1 MGRGRMDRQDA
12 GIHLLGELM
21 GKRNM
26 KQSFVQALMEEADKL
41 EKELNNQETTTA
53 EDEGPEQELDFD
65 RHDFGIITEDE
76 Q

>member
-1 MGRGRMDRQDA
+1 M
-12 GIHLLGELM
+12 GIHN
-21 GKRNM
+21 K
-26 KQSFVQALMEEADKL
+26 KQSIVQALMDEADEL

>member
-1 MGRGRMDRQDA
+1 
-12 GIHLLGELM
+12 M
-21 GKRNM
+21 GKHNS
-26 KQSFVQALMEEADKL
+26 KQSFVQALMEEADEL
-41 EKELNNQETTTA
+41 EKELNDQETTTA

>member
-12 GIHLLGELM
+12 GIHLLGKSM
-21 GKRNM
+21 GKHNK
-26 KQSFVQALMEEADKL
+26 KQSLVQALMDEADDL

-65 RHDFGIITEDE
+65 RHDFGSITEE
-76 Q
+76 EE

>member
-1 MGRGRMDRQDA
+1 
-12 GIHLLGELM
+12 M
-21 GKRNM
+21 GKRNR
-26 KQSFVQALMEEADKL
+26 KQSFVQALMDEADEL
-41 EKELNNQETTTA
+41 EKELDNQETTTA

>member
-12 GIHLLGELM
+12 GIHLLGESM
-21 GKRNM
+21 GKHNR
-26 KQSFVQALMEEADKL
+26 KQSFVQALMEEADEL

-65 RHDFGIITEDE
+65 RHDFGTITEDE
-76 Q
+76 E